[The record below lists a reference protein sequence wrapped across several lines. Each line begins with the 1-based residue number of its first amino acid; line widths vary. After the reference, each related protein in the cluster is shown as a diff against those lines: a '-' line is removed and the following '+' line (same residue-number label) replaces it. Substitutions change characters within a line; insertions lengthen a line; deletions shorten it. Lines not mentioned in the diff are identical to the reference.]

1 MALLTAACSPSYNWR
16 EVRSAADAYAVLMP
30 ARTAVMTREIDLDGE
45 RVIMAMTGAR
55 VDRSLFTVGTIALA
69 PELGDSVERLL
80 AAMREG
86 MLRNIAAPAA
96 TDRAVVVSVLDGTGR
111 VTHRVPAVR
120 VDARG
125 TVSGQPVRMAAVFV
139 ARGARLWQAVA
150 IEPVEAR
157 DEAATLLDSFRL
169 LE

>member
-1 MALLTAACSPSYNWR
+1 
-16 EVRSAADAYAVLMP
+16 
-30 ARTAVMTREIDLDGE
+30 
-45 RVIMAMTGAR
+45 
-55 VDRSLFTVGTIALA
+55 
-69 PELGDSVERLL
+69 
-80 AAMREG
+80 
-86 MLRNIAAPAA
+86 
-96 TDRAVVVSVLDGTGR
+96 VVVSVLDGTGR

-150 IEPVEAR
+150 MEPVEAR